1 MREHRIMGQVG
12 SRSRRLVVIAVLM
25 APLAALG
32 VLASPALAKSPTG
45 DFAVFKQCPRTTKG
59 VELCLYSETTGGL
72 VTLNKQTVPINEEKK
87 SPIILQG
94 GITNAGESDEKF
106 VGALNGETLSK
117 TPQNVPGGLTGL
129 INCTEIKGEG
139 LLKPLAE
146 LAKAAC
152 KLVFENKTTG
162 VSAVTELAKPASE
175 IGISTNNLENAEG
188 VALSLPLKIKL
199 ENTFLG
205 SECYVGSSSSPV
217 TLNLTTGLT
226 SPAAPNTPIKGK
238 VGEIRAK
245 DEFEF
250 IELIGNELV
259 DNAFSA
265 PQATGC
271 GGIFSVVIDP
281 LIDSKIGLA
290 SADGKNTAI
299 QKNFIRE
306 ATSEGV
312 IKSEK

>member
-1 MREHRIMGQVG
+1 
-12 SRSRRLVVIAVLM
+12 
-25 APLAALG
+25 
-32 VLASPALAKSPTG
+32 
-45 DFAVFKQCPRTTKG
+45 
-59 VELCLYSETTGGL
+59 
-72 VTLNKQTVPINEEKK
+72 VPIDEDGKHA
-87 SPIILQG
+87 IVLQG
-94 GITNAGESDEKF
+94 GITNAGESDERF

-129 INCTEIKGEG
+129 VNCTEIKGEG

-175 IGISTNNLENAEG
+175 IGISTSNLENAEG
-188 VALSLPLKIKL
+188 VALSLPVKIKL

-205 SECYVGSSSSPV
+205 GECYIGSSSTPV
-217 TLNLTTGLT
+217 TLKLTTGLT
-226 SPAAPNTPIKGK
+226 SPAAPNKPIKGK
-238 VGEIRAK
+238 VGQIRAK
-245 DEFEF
+245 DEFELL
-250 IELIGNELV
+250 ELINNELV

-265 PQATGC
+265 PAATGC
-271 GGIFSVVIDP
+271 GGIFSVLVDP
-281 LIDSKIGLA
+281 LIDSKIGLP

-299 QKNFIRE
+299 QKNYIRE

-312 IKSEK
+312 INSEK

>member
-1 MREHRIMGQVG
+1 
-12 SRSRRLVVIAVLM
+12 
-25 APLAALG
+25 
-32 VLASPALAKSPTG
+32 
-45 DFAVFKQCPRTTKG
+45 
-59 VELCLYSETTGGL
+59 
-72 VTLNKQTVPINEEKK
+72 
-87 SPIILQG
+87 
-94 GITNAGESDEKF
+94 
-106 VGALNGETLSK
+106 
-117 TPQNVPGGLTGL
+117 LTDL

-188 VALSLPLKIKL
+188 VALSLPVKIKL

-205 SECYVGSSSSPV
+205 SECYIGSASSPV
-217 TLNLTTGLT
+217 TLNLTTGTT
-226 SPAAPNTPIKGK
+226 SPNAPNKPITGK
-238 VGEIRAK
+238 VGKIAAK

-250 IELIGNELV
+250 IEVTGNELV

-265 PQATGC
+265 PGASGC
-271 GGIFSVVIDP
+271 GGIFSALIDP
-281 LIDSKIGLA
+281 LINSKLGIPSVDGL
-290 SADGKNTAI
+290 NTAI
-299 QKNFIRE
+299 QKNYIRE